1 MPSTDK
7 RVDAYIARAPEFARP
22 VLTQI
27 RATVHAACPDCE
39 EDIKWGAP
47 AFMYKGILFMMASFK
62 EYCAINFWKGA
73 LIVGDDATEGV
84 AGQLG
89 KLKQVSD
96 LPSKKVLT
104 GYIKKAMALNESGTA
119 VAKRVPRPKTDVVMP
134 DYFMVAIRK
143 SKRALA
149 GYEKFSASQQRE
161 YIEWITSAK
170 GEATRDRREKQAV
183 EWMAEGKSRNWKYQ

>member
-7 RVDAYIARAPEFARP
+7 RVDAYIAKAPEFAKP
-22 VLTQI
+22 ILTQI

-73 LIVGDDATEGV
+73 LVVGEDTIDSV

-89 KLKQVSD
+89 KLKTASD

-104 GYIKKAMALNESGTA
+104 GYIRKAMELNASGATA
-119 VAKRVPRPKTDVVMP
+119 PKRAPKPKTELVMP
-134 DYFMVAIRK
+134 DYFMAAIRK
-143 SKRALA
+143 NKKALA
-149 GYEKFSASQQRE
+149 GYEKFSPSQQRE
-161 YIEWITSAK
+161 YVEWITSAK
-170 GEATRDRREKQAV
+170 GEDTRDRRVKQAV

>member
-170 GEATRDRREKQAV
+170 GEATRDRRVKQAV

>member
-1 MPSTDK
+1 
-7 RVDAYIARAPEFARP
+7 
-22 VLTQI
+22 
-27 RATVHAACPDCE
+27 VHAACPDCE